1 MSGGQESDGRPRDP
15 GRSACADR
23 APGRYLGNT
32 RNRRLEAQVSAKD
45 RKVIQVSQPVYL
57 RLTAIQN
64 DRQALLK
71 RQVSYSEVIEQLLP
85 VEEVSAP

>member
-1 MSGGQESDGRPRDP
+1 
-15 GRSACADR
+15 
-23 APGRYLGNT
+23 
-32 RNRRLEAQVSAKD
+32 VSAKD